1 MDMKTKTIELKIDFR
16 KGSKFKGSD
25 GEEYGAYRTV
35 TRKVKH
41 LFMWQYETILEI
53 RIPEIKDSEGKIEVI
68 PPGFIDK

>member
-1 MDMKTKTIELKIDFR
+1 MDMEKKVVELKIDFK

-35 TRKVKH
+35 IRKVKH

-53 RIPEIKDSEGKIEVI
+53 RMPEIKDREGKIEVVA
-68 PPGFIDK
+68 P